1 MPKISRNEPCP
12 CGSEKK
18 YKNCCLEADLMKKL
32 KYEYGQQTH
41 TERVTS
47 LMERLAEG
55 IQQAPFITVPKKI
68 IDITDDLDENTY
80 RDYQVKNYT
89 NNTIMIAEKTPK
101 SERVFLTRVES
112 ATNDIIVMYKGSYR
126 TFEYSRFPLLL
137 NNLLNYING

>member
-1 MPKISRNEPCP
+1 MPKICRNDPCP

-18 YKNCCLEADLMKKL
+18 YKNCCMEIDLMKKQ

-47 LMERLAEG
+47 IMEQLSEG
-55 IQQAPFITVPKKI
+55 IQQASFITTPKRI
-68 IDITDDLDENTY
+68 IDITEDLDENTY

-89 NNTIMIAEKTPK
+89 NDTIMIAEKTPK
-101 SERVFLTRVES
+101 SERVFLTRVDS
-112 ATNDIIVMYKGSYR
+112 ATNDIILMYKGSYR
-126 TFEYSRFPLLL
+126 TFEHSRFPLLL

>member
-1 MPKISRNEPCP
+1 MPKIHRNDPCT

-18 YKNCCLEADLMKKL
+18 YKSCCLELDLMKKQ

-41 TERVTS
+41 SDRVTS
-47 LMERLAEG
+47 LMERFAES
-55 IQQAPFITVPKKI
+55 IQQAPFITTPKKI

-89 NNTIMIAEKTPK
+89 NNTIMIAEKTAK
-101 SERVFLTRVES
+101 SERVFLTRVDS
-112 ATNDIIVMYKGSYR
+112 ATNDIIIMYKGSYR